1 MKWYADRLQA
11 LAETPPVYSVC
22 GDDCAVCPRYLAET
36 EDELRQTA
44 EFWAKAGWR
53 DRVVSNDEIRCGG
66 CGSRGTC
73 AFMLLPCLK
82 SHQVKS
88 CRECPEFACEKI
100 ADMLRRSAE
109 KERQCRAACE
119 SEAEFAMLRRAF
131 YAKEDN
137 LREKPCCIRKQTD
150 D

>member
-1 MKWYADRLQA
+1 MKWYADRLQE

-53 DRVVSNDEIRCGG
+53 DRVVSNDEIRCCG
-66 CGSRGTC
+66 CGSRGAC
-73 AFMLLPCLK
+73 SFMLLPCLK
-82 SHQVKS
+82 SHQVKA
-88 CRECPEFACEKI
+88 CRECPEFTCDKI

-119 SEAEFAMLRRAF
+119 NEAEFAMLLRAF
-131 YAKEDN
+131 YAKEGN
-137 LREKPCCIRKQTD
+137 LREKPCRIREQTSD
-150 D
+150 